1 MLRHALTGDIW
12 RPSDSGNRHP
22 DPRICIKCVDV
33 RETMASK
40 FCFHVLDGISFV
52 VHPAAQIDIPTGT
65 VGEFITHYL
74 TPDGWRNIII
84 GQCSVNGSIQ
94 FTGFPKIWGNSL
106 PYIPNTALP
115 YATRGWGWTTDIHST
130 NYTSTIH
137 IPSYTGNWGRNTNAS
152 PALPGDS

>member
-1 MLRHALTGDIW
+1 
-12 RPSDSGNRHP
+12 
-22 DPRICIKCVDV
+22 
-33 RETMASK
+33 MAHK
-40 FCFHVLDGISFV
+40 LWYHVLDGLSRD
-52 VHPAAQIDIPTGT
+52 VHPTSLLDIPTDT
-65 VGEFITHYL
+65 VREFFMDYL
-74 TPDGWRNIII
+74 TPDGRQNKIIV
-84 GQCSVNGSIQ
+84 QCSVNGSVK

-152 PALPGDS
+152 PANYPRSPVLSSVVRSHYSR